1 MFFRVAESED
11 DSRFRGIEKCLQ
23 NYKIYHGQANLG
35 IESNIRGAVKR
46 YIYCSKNTNYMCI
59 IECGDMSLVCWIAY
73 YAIAQIFYAL
83 NMVG

>member
-46 YIYCSKNTNYMCI
+46 YIYIVAKTRI
-59 IECGDMSLVCWIAY
+59 IC
-73 YAIAQIFYAL
+73 AL
-83 NMVG
+83 LNVGTCLWHVGSHTMQLHKYFML